1 MRPNADGS
9 GITAVTSASA
19 VPASGSTAAC
29 TSSKIAASTSGMSP
43 YATTRQPSSG
53 AIASSAIFTAWPVPS
68 CSRWITVRTPKRREL
83 RIELGIRHDDDV
95 VDAGRAQRFEHPPQH
110 RPPAQLV
117 QHFGPRRLHARPFAG
132 GEHDRA
138 RAHAAAPFESSG
150 GFSRCHSFCSFAL
163 TPPSASSA
171 TRKRSRTM
179 SRPSSA
185 IESNSGSDVGLPVIA
200 M

>member
-1 MRPNADGS
+1 M
-9 GITAVTSASA
+9 T
-19 VPASGSTAAC
+19 
-29 TSSKIAASTSGMSP
+29 
-43 YATTRQPSSG
+43 G
-53 AIASSAIFTAWPVPS
+53 AELLGLDHRAHAE
-68 CSRWITVRTPKRREL
+68 RREL
-83 RIELGIRHDDDV
+83 RIELGVRHDDDV

-117 QHFGPRRLHARPFAG
+117 QHLRRADFMRVPLPAASTI
-132 GEHDRA
+132 A
-138 RAHAAAPFESSG
+138 RALMPPLRSARAGFE
-150 GFSRCHSFCSFAL
+150 RCHSFCSFAL

-171 TRKRSRTM
+171 TRNRSRTM